1 MHEVAATPSWVLIAY
16 LIAGICF
23 IMALR
28 GLSSPESSRRGNW
41 FGIVGMTI
49 AVVTTLAIHEIGSII
64 EITAAIAI
72 GGAIGLVTGWHNFS
86 PPKA

>member
-1 MHEVAATPSWVLIAY
+1 MEAHDTPSWVLIAY
-16 LIAGICF
+16 LIAGVCF

-49 AVVTTLAIHEIGSII
+49 AVVTTASSMPAIPKRFPRLELS
-64 EITAAIAI
+64 
-72 GGAIGLVTGWHNFS
+72 GLES
-86 PPKA
+86 PRSARMKHAPEMR